1 MKPIQ
6 EMGSEQKRL
15 TGLTLVLKYFIYL
28 LNILS
33 DLFFEEQH
41 GVVTGSEVRVGPSG
55 RRLDE
60 RAFPWC
66 EDEGHRG
73 PCLLHR
79 TVEGGWDF
87 PERAFFRPPGSG
99 ADAADITPG
108 EGRWWAL
115 DPGKPCS
122 CAWLGSA
129 PWRRSGPG
137 SPPDAAS
144 VSQEAPNSG
153 VHEAT
158 HGGY

>member
-108 EGRWWAL
+108 GRKVVGAGPQEAL
-115 DPGKPCS
+115 FMRLARLCS
-122 CAWLGSA
+122 LETEWTRVTS
-129 PWRRSGPG
+129 RRSQCLPG
-137 SPPDAAS
+137 S
-144 VSQEAPNSG
+144 SQLWSS
-153 VHEAT
+153 
-158 HGGY
+158 